1 MKKLLVPTDFSE
13 QSEYA
18 LRVAA
23 QIAKQINGE
32 LIVTHMMGL
41 HNTLINTTD
50 NRSAEQALFQLKLS
64 QQKFKTFLDKNY
76 LSGIKVTDTVENQT
90 VFSGINT
97 IVKKHDIDLVV
108 MGSHGTTGLIED
120 IFVGSNT
127 EKVVRTSEVPVLVI
141 KKDRVNFKINKV
153 VFACDFK
160 PENVDAYK
168 NAMQLFRLFDAT
180 IHLIYVNLPQ
190 NFKSTL
196 QMKAM
201 VDDFLKAAGDQETI
215 SSEDIVY
222 YNDFSAEEGIFNF
235 SKQVDADLIAIPTHG
250 RKGLAH
256 FFAGSITEDI
266 ANHLELPVMTFKI

>member
-18 LRVAA
+18 LNVAA
-23 QIAKQINGE
+23 QIAKDTNAEIV
-32 LIVTHMMGL
+32 VTHMMGL

-64 QQKFKTFLDKNY
+64 QKNFESFLDKDY
-76 LSGIKVTDTVENQT
+76 LKGIQVIDTVENQT
-90 VFSGINT
+90 VFSGINEV
-97 IVKKHDIDLVV
+97 VKKNDIDLII
-108 MGSHGTTGLIED
+108 MGSHGTTGLMQD

-141 KKDRVNFKINKV
+141 KNKRENFKINDV

-160 PENVDAYK
+160 LENINVYK
-168 NAMQLFRLFDAT
+168 QAMKLFQLFNANV
-180 IHLIYVNLPQ
+180 HLIYINIPQ
-190 NFKSTL
+190 KFKSTE
-196 QMKAM
+196 QMKEM
-201 VDDFLKAAGDQETI
+201 VTDFLTVVDGDSKKNIEKVVYFDDF
-215 SSEDIVY
+215 SV
-222 YNDFSAEEGIFNF
+222 EEGIFNYAK
-235 SKQVDADLIAIPTHG
+235 SVDADLVAIPTHG

-266 ANHLELPVMTFKI
+266 ANHLAMPVMTFKL